1 MARRFCAIAKYLPF
15 VLSLVFVCTGLAHAQ
30 LVRIEVHSFA
40 SMTLSDQQI
49 LTGRKD
55 GKPVTLAGELRIPRA
70 GTDRLPAVVFLHGS
84 GGISG
89 FVDDWSQQL
98 NPLGVATFILDSF
111 TGRGIVSTGNDQDQ
125 LARLAMT
132 IDAYRALELLAKH
145 PRIDPTRIAVM
156 GFSRGG
162 QAALYS
168 SLKRLYRLQGPAEGL
183 EFAAYI
189 TLYANC
195 GTTYVNDTDIAD
207 RPVRMFHGSADDY
220 VPVAPC
226 RSYVERLRAKGK
238 DVQLTEYPGAH
249 HVFDWAFLKTP
260 IKLAQAQTTR
270 RCQLAEAPDGRIINS
285 QTGQTFTTSGDP
297 CVEKGTTIAYHPEAH
312 GEALKAIKEFVVG
325 TLKPK

>member
-1 MARRFCAIAKYLPF
+1 MARGFHLMAGYLSILFSLIF
-15 VLSLVFVCTGLAHAQ
+15 VSTGPAQAQ
-30 LVRIEVHSFA
+30 LVRIEVHSLA
-40 SMTLSDQQI
+40 SMTLTDQQI

-55 GKPVTLAGELRIPRA
+55 GKPVTLAGELRIPRP

-111 TGRGIVSTGNDQDQ
+111 TGRGLVSTVNDQDQ

-145 PRIDPTRIAVM
+145 PRIDPARIAVM

-168 SLKRLYRLQGPAEGL
+168 SMKRLQRIHGPAEGV

-195 GTTYVNDTDIAD
+195 GTTYANDTDIAD
-207 RPVRMFHGSADDY
+207 KPIRMFHGSADDY

-249 HVFDWAFLKTP
+249 HVFDWAFLKSP

-270 RCQLAEAPDGRIINS
+270 RCQLAEAPDGRIINT
-285 QTGQTFTTSGDP
+285 QTGQPFTNAGDA
-297 CVEKGTTIAYHPEAH
+297 CVEKGVTIAHNAEGH
-312 GEALKAIKEFVVG
+312 GEALKAIKDFVVA